1 MRIVSYILCEQP
13 RLPQQTAV
21 PLSSEAPGPFAGEK
35 PRQVGDITEKQGYEK
50 MCSLLLGNN
59 KPNPHSKWGNTP
71 QKAENTPEQAPS
83 GPFFDL
89 RPEIPGKIGQT
100 RLA

>member
-1 MRIVSYILCEQP
+1 
-13 RLPQQTAV
+13 
-21 PLSSEAPGPFAGEK
+21 
-35 PRQVGDITEKQGYEK
+35 

-71 QKAENTPEQAPS
+71 QKTENTPEPAPS

-89 RPEIPGKIGQT
+89 RPENPWKIGQT